1 MDKKDLIVH
10 LYKLYDDYDVDKTL
24 FNEKSID
31 NIVKGIKGYLAI
43 LDKEKKKEYSDE
55 DIVLIK
61 KIYYYFC

>member
-1 MDKKDLIVH
+1 MDKKDVIVH
-10 LYKLYDDYDVDKTL
+10 LYKLYDDYDVDKTIL
-24 FNEKSID
+24 NEKSID